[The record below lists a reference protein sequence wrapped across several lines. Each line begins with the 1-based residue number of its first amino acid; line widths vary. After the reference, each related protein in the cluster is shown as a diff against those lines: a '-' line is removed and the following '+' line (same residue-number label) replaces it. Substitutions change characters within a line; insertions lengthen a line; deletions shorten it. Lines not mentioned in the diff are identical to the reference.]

1 MRVIGVK
8 LVQLAVVLLVV
19 SFFSFLL
26 INLLPGDPAE
36 VIIPFGTPQA
46 REQLRKEVGLDKPF
60 FERYGSWLNGVVH
73 GDLGRDYQTR
83 QPASTIIRQA
93 LPKSLQLMLYA
104 EVLALLIAIP
114 LGVFSAY
121 KAGSVFDKLA
131 NLTVF
136 GLLSIPDFVL
146 LFLLTY
152 YLGVKNRAF
161 PVIYPGQPHGAS
173 EFFKAWFLP
182 AISLAAAQLAVFM
195 RLLRTDMIATLQE
208 DYITMAKSKG
218 LTNLRILFRHA
229 LRPSSFSLL
238 TAAGLSVGSLIGGTL
253 IIEVIYSIPGMG
265 LTIFNAISQRQYIL
279 LQACVLVVAVG
290 YVLINFVVDLLYTV
304 LDPRIRHARAAA

>member
-1 MRVIGVK
+1 MRVLGTK
-8 LVQLAVVLLVV
+8 LIQLVVVLIVV

-26 INLLPGDPAE
+26 IHLLPGDPAE
-36 VIIPFGTPQA
+36 VIIPFGTAQQ
-46 REQLRKEVGLDKPF
+46 RDQLRNDLGIKKPF
-60 FERYGSWLNGVVH
+60 FTQYKDWVNKVVH
-73 GDLGRDYQTR
+73 GDLGQDYQTH
-83 QPASTIIRQA
+83 QKATSIIRHA

-121 KAGSVFDKLA
+121 KAGTVADKIA

-136 GLLSIPDFVL
+136 GLLSVPDFIL

-152 YLGVKNRAF
+152 YLGVKNHTF
-161 PVIYPGQPHGAS
+161 PVIYPNNATGLTGW
-173 EFFKAWFLP
+173 FKAWFLP
-182 AISLAAAQLAVFM
+182 AASLAAGQLAVFM
-195 RLLRTDMIATLQE
+195 RLLRTDMISTLQE

-238 TAAGLSVGSLIGGTL
+238 TAAGLSVGALIGGTL
-253 IIEVIYSIPGMG
+253 IIEVIYAIPGMG
-265 LTIFNAISQRQYIL
+265 LTIFNAISQRQYVL

-290 YVLINFVVDLLYTV
+290 YVLINFVVDLLYTL

>member
-1 MRVIGVK
+1 MRLLVTK
-8 LVQLAVVLLVV
+8 LVQLVVVLLVV
-19 SFFSFLL
+19 SFFAFLL
-26 INLLPGDPAE
+26 IRLLPGDPAE
-36 VIIPFGTPQA
+36 VIIPFGTNQQ
-46 REQLRKEVGLDKPF
+46 REQLRKDIGLKEPF
-60 FERYGSWLNGVVH
+60 FTQYGKWLNGVVH
-73 GDLGRDYQTR
+73 GDLGQDYQTH
-83 QPASTIIRQA
+83 QKATTIIRQA

-104 EVLALLIAIP
+104 EVLALVIAIP
-114 LGVFSAY
+114 LGVFAAY
-121 KAGSVFDKLA
+121 KAGSAADKIA

-136 GLLSIPDFVL
+136 GLLSVPDFVL

-152 YLGVKNRAF
+152 YLGVKNHTF
-161 PVIYPGQPHGAS
+161 PVIFPNATHGLS
-173 EFFKAWFLP
+173 GWFKAWFLP
-182 AISLAAAQLAVFM
+182 AASLAAGQLAVFM

-238 TAAGLSVGSLIGGTL
+238 TAAGLSVGALIGGTL

-265 LTIFNAISQRQYIL
+265 LTIFNAISQRQYVL

>member
-1 MRVIGVK
+1 MRMIVTK
-8 LVQLAVVLLVV
+8 LIQLVVVLLVV
-19 SFFSFLL
+19 SFLSFML

-46 REQLRKEVGLDKPF
+46 RAQLRHDIGTDKPLPQQ
-60 FERYGSWLNGVVH
+60 YAHWLNNVLH
-73 GDLGRDYQTR
+73 GNLGQDYQTH
-83 QPASTIIRQA
+83 QQASTIIGQA
-93 LPKSLQLMLYA
+93 LPKSLQLLLYA

-121 KAGSVFDKLA
+121 RAGSVPDRIA

-136 GLLSIPDFVL
+136 GLLSVPDFIL

-152 YLGVKNRAF
+152 YLGVKNRVF
-161 PVIYPGQPHGAS
+161 PVIYPTNTSGAS
-173 EFFKAWFLP
+173 GWFKAWFLP
-182 AISLAAAQLAVFM
+182 AASLAAGQLAVYM

-218 LTNLRILFRHA
+218 LTNGRILWRHA

-238 TAAGLSVGSLIGGTL
+238 TATGLSVGALIGGAF
-253 IIEVIYSIPGMG
+253 IVEVIYSIPGMG
-265 LTIFNAISQRQYIL
+265 LTLFNAISQRQYVL
-279 LQACVLVVAVG
+279 LQACVLVIAVG
-290 YVLINFVVDLLYTV
+290 YVLINFVVDILYSV
-304 LDPRIRHARAAA
+304 LDPRIRNARAAA

>member
-1 MRVIGVK
+1 
-8 LVQLAVVLLVV
+8 
-19 SFFSFLL
+19 
-26 INLLPGDPAE
+26 
-36 VIIPFGTPQA
+36 
-46 REQLRKEVGLDKPF
+46 
-60 FERYGSWLNGVVH
+60 VH

>member
-1 MRVIGVK
+1 MRVIGTK

-26 INLLPGDPAE
+26 INLLPGDPAQ
-36 VIIPFGTPQA
+36 VIIPFGTEQA
-46 REQLRKEVGLDKPF
+46 RVQLRHEIGTDKPF
-60 FERYGSWLNGVVH
+60 FERYGHWLNGVVH

-83 QPASTIIRQA
+83 QKASTIIRQA

-104 EVLALLIAIP
+104 ELFALLIAIP

-121 KAGSVFDKLA
+121 KAGTVFDKLA

-152 YLGVKNRAF
+152 YLGVKNHTF
-161 PVIYPGQPHGAS
+161 PVIYPNNTHGLS
-173 EFFKAWFLP
+173 GWFKAWFLP
-182 AISLAAAQLAVFM
+182 AASLAAGQLAVFM

-238 TAAGLSVGSLIGGTL
+238 TAAGLSVGALIGGTL

-265 LTIFNAISQRQYIL
+265 LTIFNAISQRQYVL

-290 YVLINFVVDLLYTV
+290 YVLINFVVDLLYTL

>member
-1 MRVIGVK
+1 
-8 LVQLAVVLLVV
+8 
-19 SFFSFLL
+19 LL
-26 INLLPGDPAE
+26 IRLLPGDPAE

-46 REQLRKEVGLDKPF
+46 REQLRKDIGLKEPF
-60 FERYGSWLNGVVH
+60 FTQYAKWLKGVAQ
-73 GDLGRDYQTR
+73 GDLGQDYQTH
-83 QPASTIIRQA
+83 QKATTIIKHA

-104 EVLALLIAIP
+104 ELLALAIAIP
-114 LGVFSAY
+114 LGVFAAY
-121 KAGSVFDKLA
+121 KAGTIADKLA
-131 NLTVF
+131 NLTVCS
-136 GLLSIPDFVL
+136 LLSVPDFVL

-152 YLGVKNRAF
+152 YLGVKNHAF
-161 PVIYPGQPHGAS
+161 PVIYPNNAHGLGNW
-173 EFFKAWFLP
+173 FKSWFLP
-182 AISLAAAQLAVFM
+182 ATSLAAGQLAVFM

-238 TAAGLSVGSLIGGTL
+238 TAAGLSVGALIGGTL

-265 LTIFNAISQRQYIL
+265 LTIFNAISQRQYVL

-290 YVLINFVVDLLYTV
+290 YVFINFAVDLLYTV

>member
-1 MRVIGVK
+1 MRMIVTK
-8 LVQLAVVLLVV
+8 LIQLVVVLLVV
-19 SFFSFLL
+19 SFLSFML

-46 REQLRKEVGLDKPF
+46 RAQLRHDIGTDKPLPQQ
-60 FERYGSWLNGVVH
+60 YAHWLNNVLH
-73 GDLGRDYQTR
+73 GNLGQDYQTH
-83 QPASTIIRQA
+83 QQASTIIKQA
-93 LPKSLQLMLYA
+93 LPKSLQLLFYA

-121 KAGSVFDKLA
+121 RAGSVADRIA

-136 GLLSIPDFVL
+136 GLLSVPDFIL

-152 YLGVKNRAF
+152 YLGVKNRVF
-161 PVIYPGQPHGAS
+161 PVIYPTNTSGVSGW
-173 EFFKAWFLP
+173 FKAWFLP
-182 AISLAAAQLAVFM
+182 AASLAAGQLAVYM

-218 LTNLRILFRHA
+218 LTNGRILWRHA

-238 TAAGLSVGSLIGGTL
+238 TATGLSVGALIGGAF
-253 IIEVIYSIPGMG
+253 IVEVIYSIPGMG
-265 LTIFNAISQRQYIL
+265 LTLFNAISQRQYVL
-279 LQACVLVVAVG
+279 LQACVLVIAVG
-290 YVLINFVVDLLYTV
+290 YVLINFVVDILYSV

>member
-1 MRVIGVK
+1 MRVLGTK
-8 LVQLAVVLLVV
+8 LIQLVVVLLVV

-46 REQLRKEVGLDKPF
+46 RTQLRHETGLDKPF
-60 FERYGSWLNGVVH
+60 LQRYVKWLNGAVH
-73 GDLGRDYQTR
+73 GNLGRDYQTH
-83 QPASTIIRQA
+83 QKASTIIRQA
-93 LPKSLQLMLYA
+93 LPKSLQLMFYA

-121 KAGSVFDKLA
+121 KAGTAADKLA

-136 GLLSIPDFVL
+136 GLLSVPDFIL

-152 YLGVKNRAF
+152 YLGVKNHAF
-161 PVIYPGQPHGAS
+161 PVIYPNNTHGLS
-173 EFFKAWFLP
+173 GWFKAWFLP
-182 AISLAAAQLAVFM
+182 AVSLAAAQMAVYM

-238 TAAGLSVGSLIGGTL
+238 TAAGLSVGALIGGTL

-290 YVLINFVVDLLYTV
+290 YVLINFAVDLLYTL

>member
-1 MRVIGVK
+1 MRLLVTKV
-8 LVQLAVVLLVV
+8 VQLVVVLLVV

-26 INLLPGDPAE
+26 IRLLPGDPAE

-46 REQLRKEVGLDKPF
+46 REQLRKDIGLKEPF
-60 FERYGSWLNGVVH
+60 FQQYWTWLGKAVK
-73 GDLGRDYQTR
+73 GDLGQDYQTH
-83 QPASTIIRQA
+83 QEASTIIRQA

-104 EVLALLIAIP
+104 EVLALAIAIP
-114 LGVFSAY
+114 LGMFAAY
-121 KAGSVFDKLA
+121 KAGTIADKLA

-136 GLLSIPDFVL
+136 SLLSVPDFIL

-152 YLGVKNRAF
+152 YLGVKNHAF
-161 PVIYPGQPHGAS
+161 PVIYPNNAHGLGNW
-173 EFFKAWFLP
+173 FKAWFLP
-182 AISLAAAQLAVFM
+182 ATSLAAGQLAVFM

-238 TAAGLSVGSLIGGTL
+238 TAAGLSVGALIGGTL

-265 LTIFNAISQRQYIL
+265 LTIFNAISQRQYVL

-290 YVLINFVVDLLYTV
+290 YVFINFAVDLLYTL

>member
-1 MRVIGVK
+1 MRMIVTK
-8 LVQLAVVLLVV
+8 LIQLVVVLLVV
-19 SFFSFLL
+19 SFMSFML

-46 REQLRKEVGLDKPF
+46 RAQLRHDIGTDKPLPQQ
-60 FERYGSWLNGVVH
+60 YAHWLNNVLH
-73 GDLGRDYQTR
+73 GDLGQDYQTH
-83 QPASTIIRQA
+83 QQASTIIRQA
-93 LPKSLQLMLYA
+93 LPKSLQLLLYA
-104 EVLALLIAIP
+104 EVLALAIAIP

-121 KAGSVFDKLA
+121 RAGSVADRIA

-136 GLLSIPDFVL
+136 GLLSVPDFIL

-152 YLGVKNRAF
+152 YLGVKNHVF
-161 PVIYPGQPHGAS
+161 PVIYPTNTSGVSGWV
-173 EFFKAWFLP
+173 KAWFLP
-182 AISLAAAQLAVFM
+182 AASLAAGQLAVYM

-218 LTNLRILFRHA
+218 LTNLRILWRHA

-238 TAAGLSVGSLIGGTL
+238 TATGLSVGALIGGAF
-253 IIEVIYSIPGMG
+253 IVEVIYSIPGMG
-265 LTIFNAISQRQYIL
+265 LTLFNAISQRQYVL
-279 LQACVLVVAVG
+279 LQACVLVIAVG
-290 YVLINFVVDLLYTV
+290 YVLINFVVDILYSV